1 MDGLKPETLSSVIAD
16 IYDCVLQPNWT
27 AVLTRI
33 NGYMGGAYTTISMSS
48 LSFELPR
55 MAAHSPWDPIQ
66 LQVLNDEFGVGGV
79 PGLREVATGDVDTPR
94 STLNEMPESEF
105 QASRFYREW
114 VAPQGLRDG
123 CVMKFAQTSDM
134 IGVLATI
141 VSLTVGVAYGAV
153 SGYAGG
159 VLDAVMMRLLDAF
172 LSIPRLLLLIGVLV
186 AWPHLSVAALVVF
199 LGLTGWFGLSRI
211 VRGQVLALKHA
222 EFVTA
227 AQALGASR
235 RRILWRHMLPNLVS
249 PIVVAA
255 TLGVAHVIV
264 LEAGLSYLGI
274 GVPPPLASWGNIILD
289 GADQVG
295 RLWWM
300 ALFPGLFM
308 VLTVMT
314 LNILAEALSDA
325 YERR

>member
-1 MDGLKPETLSSVIAD
+1 M
-16 IYDCVLQPNWT
+16 
-27 AVLTRI
+27 
-33 NGYMGGAYTTISMSS
+33 
-48 LSFELPR
+48 
-55 MAAHSPWDPIQ
+55 
-66 LQVLNDEFGVGGV
+66 
-79 PGLREVATGDVDTPR
+79 PGLIQDSAATRAARPRESPLALGVRRILRRPSSRVAFFVLGVIVLVGLLAP
-94 STLNEMPESEF
+94 L
-105 QASRFYREW
+105 
-114 VAPQGLRDG
+114 VAPYNPSAQPDIVRLKDLAPSLAHPFGTDPYSRDVLSRVIYG
-123 CVMKFAQTSDM
+123 ARLSLM

-153 SGYAGG
+153 AGYAGG
-159 VLDAVMMRLLDAF
+159 ILDAIMMRVLDAF

-186 AWPHLSVAALVVF
+186 AWPGFSIGALVVF

-235 RRILWRHMLPNLVS
+235 RRILWRHLLPNLVS

-274 GVPPPLASWGNIILD
+274 GVPPPMASWGNIIQD
-289 GADQVG
+289 GADQPAT
-295 RLWWM
+295 LWWM
-300 ALFPGLFM
+300 SLFPGLFM

-314 LNILAEALSDA
+314 LNILGEALRDA
-325 YERR
+325 HERR

>member
-1 MDGLKPETLSSVIAD
+1 VAT
-16 IYDCVLQPNWT
+16 
-27 AVLTRI
+27 
-33 NGYMGGAYTTISMSS
+33 S
-48 LSFELPR
+48 LSAPRESPLGLAVRGILRKPSSRVALFVLGVIVLVGLTAPLIAPYDPAAQPDIVALKSLPPSLS
-55 MAAHSPWDPIQ
+55 HPFGTDPYSRD
-66 LQVLNDEFGVGGV
+66 VL
-79 PGLREVATGDVDTPR
+79 
-94 STLNEMPESEF
+94 
-105 QASRFYREW
+105 SRVIYGAR
-114 VAPQGLRDG
+114 LSL
-123 CVMKFAQTSDM
+123 T

-141 VSLTVGVAYGAV
+141 FSLTVGVGYGAIA
-153 SGYAGG
+153 GYLGG
-159 VLDAVMMRLLDAF
+159 IVDAVMMRLLDAF
-172 LSIPRLLLLIGVLV
+172 LSIPRLLLLLGVLV

-235 RRILWRHMLPNLVS
+235 RRILVRHLLPNLVS

-274 GVPPPLASWGNIILD
+274 GVPQPLASWGNIIQD
-289 GADQVG
+289 GADQVAT
-295 RLWWM
+295 LWWM
-300 ALFPGLFM
+300 SLFPGLFM

-314 LNILAEALSDA
+314 LNVLGEAMRDS

>member
-1 MDGLKPETLSSVIAD
+1 MPWQTQDFAATSGPTPVRESPLGLAVRRIMRKPSSRVAFFVLGVIILVGLLAPLIAPYNPAAQPDIVGLKDLPPSFAHPFGTDTYSRDVLSRVIF
-16 IYDCVLQPNWT
+16 
-27 AVLTRI
+27 
-33 NGYMGGAYTTISMSS
+33 GARLS
-48 LSFELPR
+48 L
-55 MAAHSPWDPIQ
+55 
-66 LQVLNDEFGVGGV
+66 
-79 PGLREVATGDVDTPR
+79 
-94 STLNEMPESEF
+94 
-105 QASRFYREW
+105 
-114 VAPQGLRDG
+114 
-123 CVMKFAQTSDM
+123 M

-153 SGYAGG
+153 AGYAGG
-159 VLDAVMMRLLDAF
+159 FVDAVMMRLLDAF

-186 AWPHLSVAALVVF
+186 AWPPLAVGGLVVF
-199 LGLTGWFGLSRI
+199 LGLTGWFGVSRI

-235 RRILWRHMLPNLVS
+235 RRILWRHVLPNLVS

-274 GVPPPLASWGNIILD
+274 GVPQPVASWGNIIHD
-289 GADQVG
+289 GSDQIAT
-295 RLWWM
+295 LWWM
-300 ALFPGLFM
+300 SLFPGLFM

-314 LNILAEALSDA
+314 LNILAEALSEA

>member
-1 MDGLKPETLSSVIAD
+1 MPGQIQDSAATRAARPRESPFALGVRRILRRPSSRVAFFVLGVIVLVGLLAPLLAPYNPSAQPDIVGLKGLPPSFAHPFGTDPYSRDVLSRVI
-16 IYDCVLQPNWT
+16 Y
-27 AVLTRI
+27 
-33 NGYMGGAYTTISMSS
+33 GARLS
-48 LSFELPR
+48 L
-55 MAAHSPWDPIQ
+55 
-66 LQVLNDEFGVGGV
+66 
-79 PGLREVATGDVDTPR
+79 
-94 STLNEMPESEF
+94 
-105 QASRFYREW
+105 
-114 VAPQGLRDG
+114 
-123 CVMKFAQTSDM
+123 M

-141 VSLTVGVAYGAV
+141 VSLTVGVAYGAI

-159 VLDAVMMRLLDAF
+159 FLDAVMMRVLDAF
-172 LSIPRLLLLIGVLV
+172 LSIPRLLLLIGALV
-186 AWPHLSVAALVVF
+186 AWPRLSIGALVVF

-235 RRILWRHMLPNLVS
+235 RRILWRHLLPNLVS
-249 PIVVAA
+249 PIVVAS

-274 GVPPPLASWGNIILD
+274 GVQPPLASWGNIIND
-289 GADQVG
+289 GADQPAA
-295 RLWWM
+295 LWWM
-300 ALFPGLFM
+300 SLFPGLFM

-314 LNILAEALSDA
+314 LNILGEALRDA

>member
-1 MDGLKPETLSSVIAD
+1 MPGQIQDSAATRAARPRESPFALGVRRILRRPSSRVAFFVLGVIVLVGLLAPL
-16 IYDCVLQPNWT
+16 
-27 AVLTRI
+27 
-33 NGYMGGAYTTISMSS
+33 
-48 LSFELPR
+48 
-55 MAAHSPWDPIQ
+55 
-66 LQVLNDEFGVGGV
+66 
-79 PGLREVATGDVDTPR
+79 
-94 STLNEMPESEF
+94 
-105 QASRFYREW
+105 
-114 VAPQGLRDG
+114 VAPYNPSAQPDIVRLKDLPPSLAHPFGTDPYSRDVLSRVIYG
-123 CVMKFAQTSDM
+123 ARLSLM

-141 VSLTVGVAYGAV
+141 VSLTVGVAYGAI

-159 VLDAVMMRLLDAF
+159 FLDAVMMRVLDAF

-186 AWPHLSVAALVVF
+186 AWPRLSIGALVVF

-235 RRILWRHMLPNLVS
+235 RRILWRHLLPNLVS
-249 PIVVAA
+249 PIVVAS

-274 GVPPPLASWGNIILD
+274 GVPVPLASWGNIIQD
-289 GADQVG
+289 GADQPAT
-295 RLWWM
+295 LWWM
-300 ALFPGLFM
+300 SLFPGLFM

-314 LNILAEALSDA
+314 LNILGEALRDT

>member
-1 MDGLKPETLSSVIAD
+1 MPGQIQDSAATRAARPRESPFALGVRRILRRPSSRVAFFVLGVIVLVGLLAPLLAPYNPSAQPDIVRLKDLPPSFAHPFGTDPYSRDVLSRVI
-16 IYDCVLQPNWT
+16 Y
-27 AVLTRI
+27 
-33 NGYMGGAYTTISMSS
+33 GARLS
-48 LSFELPR
+48 L
-55 MAAHSPWDPIQ
+55 
-66 LQVLNDEFGVGGV
+66 
-79 PGLREVATGDVDTPR
+79 
-94 STLNEMPESEF
+94 
-105 QASRFYREW
+105 
-114 VAPQGLRDG
+114 
-123 CVMKFAQTSDM
+123 M

-159 VLDAVMMRLLDAF
+159 FLDAVMMRVLDAF
-172 LSIPRLLLLIGVLV
+172 LSIPRLLLLIGALV
-186 AWPHLSVAALVVF
+186 AWPRLSVGALVVF

-227 AQALGASR
+227 AHALGASR
-235 RRILWRHMLPNLVS
+235 RRILWRHLLPNLVS
-249 PIVVAA
+249 PIVVAS

-274 GVPPPLASWGNIILD
+274 GVPPPLASWGNIIYD
-289 GADQVG
+289 GADQPAA
-295 RLWWM
+295 LWWM
-300 ALFPGLFM
+300 SLFPGLFI

-314 LNILAEALSDA
+314 LNILGEALRDA